1 MTDTA
6 LMRKMDDDLETL
18 LPCEQ
23 DQLAACERVI
33 KQGLSTFLDV
43 GKCLAEIRDDRLYK
57 GTHKTFERYCKDRWD
72 LSRPRAYQQICG
84 YEAVALLESKMS
96 TIVDKNDDEQKM
108 STIVDKNDDEL
119 KMAPIGAKNTEDEE
133 ATDSDFSDSDDSQPE
148 MILPRN
154 EAQARPLSKLT
165 PDQQVDAWSLV
176 LEWVNDGAK
185 LTSYLVGKAAK
196 QVVNQAGNEALKKE
210 RKKSEKPS
218 TLVSRL
224 FQKRMQDL
232 MEVIA
237 DEYNSGWRTTSKK
250 EVLSRLSSMIRSV
263 DELV

>member
-96 TIVDKNDDEQKM
+96 TIVDKNDDEQ
-108 STIVDKNDDEL
+108 